1 MAKTFQRRKF
11 LLAGSMA
18 LGSSLLLKA
27 CTNPTTDSSTE
38 TSKSQ
43 DFKIAIILPGIIT
56 DRAWNQSGYE
66 GIELVKKTLQVETAY
81 SEQVEQAQ
89 QAEALSD
96 FARRGYQLVYAHGGQ
111 FDAAIQQVAPQFPD
125 TFFVGV
131 NGAVTGQNIASLR
144 IDHLQGSY
152 LCGIIGALMTKSKK
166 MAYLT
171 AQSFQATD
179 EELRGFELGARS
191 VQPDTEI
198 IASYTG
204 DWNDAAKAKEATLA
218 LISSGVDVVYQWLDN
233 ASPAVLQT
241 CAQKNVFAFG
251 NTSDQLAVAPTAVL
265 TSAVKRLDRAI
276 AYLAELALQGNLK
289 GEIYTIGLDTT
300 DIFYLGQFGEM
311 LPEQVKAK
319 ALETRSKILEQ
330 KILFEPCEVEG
341 KVTRCVKEV

>member
-1 MAKTFQRRKF
+1 MVRKFQRREF
-11 LLAGSMA
+11 LLTGSMA

-27 CTNPTTDSSTE
+27 CTNNTTESATE
-38 TSKSQ
+38 TSTSEN
-43 DFKIAIILPGIIT
+43 FKIAMVLPGRIT

-66 GIELVKKTLQVETAY
+66 GIELAKQSLSVATAY
-81 SEQVEQAQ
+81 SEQVAPADQT
-89 QAEALSD
+89 EALSD

-111 FDAAIQQVAPQFPD
+111 FDAAIEQVAPQFPE

-131 NGAVTGQNIASLR
+131 NGAVSGANMASLR

-152 LCGIIGALMTKSKK
+152 LCGIIGALMTKSNQ

-179 EELRGFELGARS
+179 EELRGFQLGAQS
-191 VQPDTEI
+191 VNPEI
-198 IASYTG
+198 QITASYTG

-251 NTSDQLAVAPTAVL
+251 NTTDQLAVAPKAVL

-276 AYLAELALQGNLK
+276 SSIAELAVQGNLTGK
-289 GEIYTIGLDTT
+289 IYTIGLEST
-300 DIFYLGQFGEM
+300 DILYLGEFGAM
-311 LPEQVKAK
+311 VPEEVKTK
-319 ALETRSKILEQ
+319 ALATQSQILAGQ
-330 KILFEPCEVEG
+330 ILFAPCEVEG
-341 KVTRCVKEV
+341 KTTRCVQEV